1 MRGLLCPANVYRIAS
16 HPFLGTLAPGFC
28 PAKIFMAEA
37 PCSCLDALQL
47 QATLQAIRRY
57 HFMGAGD
64 WADAL
69 VSAYCAAGPSLE
81 PHSPH
86 ACLSML
92 DTALKV
98 A

>member
-1 MRGLLCPANVYRIAS
+1 
-16 HPFLGTLAPGFC
+16 
-28 PAKIFMAEA
+28 MAEG
-37 PCSCLDALQL
+37 SCRCLEALQL
-47 QATLQAIRRY
+47 QSTLQAIRRY

-92 DTALKV
+92 DTALQV

>member
-1 MRGLLCPANVYRIAS
+1 MAKAVCRC
-16 HPFLGTLAPGFC
+16 LA
-28 PAKIFMAEA
+28 
-37 PCSCLDALQL
+37 ALQL

-69 VSAYCAAGPSLE
+69 VSAYGPSLE
-81 PHSPH
+81 PHSPY

-92 DTALKV
+92 DAALQV